1 MGDLRGI
8 GQVFVCW
15 KENGCPAHEWSG
27 EIFRRGEI
35 NFALF
40 SFYMYTVLSI
50 EDEVGER
57 ERGHGL
63 GQILQLETKAIDWDR
78 LVR

>member
-27 EIFRRGEI
+27 IKPK
-35 NFALF
+35 
-40 SFYMYTVLSI
+40 
-50 EDEVGER
+50 
-57 ERGHGL
+57 GL
-63 GQILQLETKAIDWDR
+63 GKGVFSCMSDPVDF
-78 LVR
+78 

>member
-27 EIFRRGEI
+27 IKPK
-35 NFALF
+35 
-40 SFYMYTVLSI
+40 
-50 EDEVGER
+50 
-57 ERGHGL
+57 GL
-63 GQILQLETKAIDWDR
+63 GEGVFSCMRYLAVILPMWDIQ
-78 LVR
+78 

>member
-27 EIFRRGEI
+27 IKPK
-35 NFALF
+35 
-40 SFYMYTVLSI
+40 
-50 EDEVGER
+50 
-57 ERGHGL
+57 GL
-63 GQILQLETKAIDWDR
+63 GGGGRNILLSQIDLINVFIGL
-78 LVR
+78 

>member
-15 KENGCPAHEWSG
+15 KENGCPGE

-40 SFYMYTVLSI
+40 SFYMNTVLSI
-50 EDEVGER
+50 EDER